1 MMEKFKMVLDNST
14 LPINQIITRIND
26 AAANN
31 EAIVLTA
38 EEVKILSKD
47 IGETYFIPVLTNEQI
62 VQLCEEGKL
71 GKPMFSRETD
81 N

>member
-1 MMEKFKMVLDNST
+1 MDNLA
-14 LPINQIITRIND
+14 LPINQIINRIND

-31 EAIVLTA
+31 EAIILTA

-47 IGETYFIPVLTNEQI
+47 VGETYLVPVLTNEQI

-71 GKPMFSRETD
+71 GKSMLPKKTD

>member
-1 MMEKFKMVLDNST
+1 MENST

-62 VQLCEEGKL
+62 VQLCKEGKL
-71 GKPMFSRETD
+71 GKPMFPKKTD
-81 N
+81 K

>member
-14 LPINQIITRIND
+14 LPINQVISRINE

-31 EAIVLTA
+31 EAMLLTA

-47 IGETYFIPVLTNEQI
+47 IGETYFVPVLTNEQI

-71 GKPMFSRETD
+71 GKPMFPKKMD

>member
-1 MMEKFKMVLDNST
+1 MDNST

-47 IGETYFIPVLTNEQI
+47 IGETYFVPVLTNEQI

-71 GKPMFSRETD
+71 GKPMFPKEMD

>member
-1 MMEKFKMVLDNST
+1 MVLDNST

-71 GKPMFSRETD
+71 GKPIFPKKTD
-81 N
+81 R

>member
-1 MMEKFKMVLDNST
+1 MDNSA
-14 LPINQIITRIND
+14 LPINQIIDRINN

-31 EAIVLTA
+31 EAIVLTT

-47 IGETYFIPVLTNEQI
+47 IGKTYFVPVLTNKQI

-71 GKPMFSRETD
+71 GKPMFPKKTG